1 MSLPQYR
8 PLTVRQSS
16 TRGTAT
22 APQGHNM
29 SAQGKQPR
37 APRQA
42 TPPVFGSPH
51 ARPRLRSPG
60 LRIAHSAPSPERAQ
74 QMADQINA
82 DWQTGSIG
90 DQNECGTTSHRVV
103 GRASCSASGTAA
115 SVRGDCCALSGLL
128 EIFILVT
135 QGDVSARKT
144 RGHLPWAVMLRPL
157 RGEAPWRGVLRWDHT
172 ALQGH
177 DRETES
183 QEFLTALPNGAALA
197 NASKSPFGNRSHL
210 GKGISRRG
218 AENAETRG

>member
-1 MSLPQYR
+1 MIPCQSLFRPVNAYLPQYR

-42 TPPVFGSPH
+42 TPSVFGSPH

-90 DQNECGTTSHRVV
+90 DQNECGTTSHRIALSVAR
-103 GRASCSASGTAA
+103 RAACSASGTAT

-128 EIFILVT
+128 EMSLLVT
-135 QGDVSARKT
+135 QGGVSARKT

-157 RGEAPWRGVLRWDHT
+157 RGEAPWRGVLRCDHT
-172 ALQGH
+172 ALQGRN
-177 DRETES
+177 RETES
-183 QEFLTALPNGAALA
+183 QESFW
-197 NASKSPFGNRSHL
+197 
-210 GKGISRRG
+210 
-218 AENAETRG
+218 

>member
-1 MSLPQYR
+1 MSYIGHSLLWTDMLLPQYR

-42 TPPVFGSPH
+42 TPSVFGSPH

-60 LRIAHSAPSPERAQ
+60 LRIAHSTPSPERAQ

-103 GRASCSASGTAA
+103 GRASCSVQRVGN
-115 SVRGDCCALSGLL
+115 RHIG
-128 EIFILVT
+128 
-135 QGDVSARKT
+135 
-144 RGHLPWAVMLRPL
+144 PWRLLRPFRAVGNVFVGNPGRRERSQDSRSL
-157 RGEAPWRGVLRWDHT
+157 ALGCHVAAPSG
-172 ALQGH
+172 
-177 DRETES
+177 
-183 QEFLTALPNGAALA
+183 
-197 NASKSPFGNRSHL
+197 RSAVA
-210 GKGISRRG
+210 RRF
-218 AENAETRG
+218 AV